1 MRAPRRIFR
10 SPAVPHLRLT
20 RPVLLAGAALSVAG
34 LAMAGLSSDLFGRTT
49 PGLERMSSEP
59 AGVSVV
65 DGETL
70 RLGAQV
76 VRLRGVDAPSRLD
89 LCRGGRD
96 CGGAA
101 TAALAA
107 LVRNRR
113 VDCRLASRDR
123 QGRPLATCEADGAD
137 LSRAIVASGWAR
149 AGAGSPDLAD
159 LELHARERGAGL
171 WAAETD

>member
-1 MRAPRRIFR
+1 MREPRRIFR
-10 SPAVPHLRLT
+10 KAAIPRPRLS
-20 RPVLLAGAALSVAG
+20 RPVLLAAAG
-34 LAMAGLSSDLFGRTT
+34 LAVGGLAVAGLSSDLFGGTT
-49 PGLERMSSEP
+49 PAPERMSAE
-59 AGVSVV
+59 AAAVTVI

-89 LCRGGRD
+89 LCPGEQD

-101 TAALAA
+101 AAALAA

-113 VDCRLASRDR
+113 VDCRLTSRDR
-123 QGRPLATCEADGAD
+123 QGRPLGTCEANGTD

-149 AGAGSPDLAD
+149 AGADAPGMAD
-159 LELHARERGAGL
+159 LELQARQRGAGL
-171 WAAETD
+171 WATRPE